1 MNTRVLPMIAAALAG
16 PMLGSACSGDDVSA
30 PPFIQQILL
39 STGDCSGLQEGQT
52 CQLDIVVLD
61 SAGEIVDEPLLQWR
75 SSSVVR
81 ATVSSSGVVTGLRE
95 GSVTITAST
104 LSGAV
109 SDQTSIFVRP
119 APGGDLPPI

>member
-1 MNTRVLPMIAAALAG
+1 MKPRVLPILAALLAG
-16 PMLGSACSGDDVSA
+16 PVLGSACDGDDVSA

-39 STGDCSGLQEGQT
+39 STGDCSNLQEGRT

-61 SAGEIVDEPLLQWR
+61 SEGEVVEEPRLQWR
-75 SSSVVR
+75 SSSIVL
-81 ATVSSSGVVTGLRE
+81 ATVSASGVVTGLRE

-119 APGGDLPPI
+119 APGGGLPPS